1 MKKEELFLRKDEEI
15 MLKMRSLF
23 EQHGYRKFKM
33 SKFEEYDFYAENRS
47 FLNSKSILTFTGSNG
62 KLLALK
68 PDITLSIVKTTKA
81 DRETSDRVY
90 YTENVYRS
98 RKESGE
104 FKEIMQAGIEYIGEI
119 DDSAQMEVLLLAQ
132 KCLEATEE
140 EYLITLSHMGFIK
153 GLMEEYHLDE
163 RQQKRILTLLSN
175 RNSHGLRSLCME
187 AGLKEEEIQ
196 NLETMLGIYGTIS
209 EVLPQIRTLSCNE
222 RTKQAIVELEKIEKF
237 VTAFGKQNYFYID
250 FSIVNDMDYY
260 NGIVFQGFLKKI
272 SNVILSGGRYD
283 NIVHKFGKDADAIGF
298 AFAIDQLQKL
308 EENEKEFDVDVL
320 LVYDENV
327 DTVALMQAAEVFRN
341 NGQTVL
347 TVSHERRPIRYR
359 QLIHMKEGG
368 LEIVTE

>member
-1 MKKEELFLRKDEEI
+1 MKDNELFLRKDEEI
-15 MLKMRSLF
+15 MLKMRTLF

-47 FLNSKSILTFTGSNG
+47 FLNSKSILTFTGNNG

-81 DRETSDRVY
+81 DRIISDRVY
-90 YTENVYRS
+90 YTENVYRA

-119 DDSAQMEVLLLAQ
+119 DDSTEMEVLLLAQ
-132 KCLEATEE
+132 KCLEATGE
-140 EYLITLSHMGFIK
+140 EYLLTLSHMGFMK
-153 GLMEEYHLDE
+153 GLMEEAHLEE
-163 RQQKRILTLLSN
+163 RQQKYLLTLLSN
-175 RNSHGLRSLCME
+175 RNAHGLRSLCKE
-187 AGLKEEEIQ
+187 LDVKEEDIVK
-196 NLETMLGIYGTIS
+196 LETLLGIYGTIE
-209 EVLPQIRTLSCNE
+209 EVLPQIRRLSCNKMTDE
-222 RTKQAIVELEKIEKF
+222 AVEELEKIKKF
-237 VTAFGKQNYFYID
+237 TKAFGIEHYFYID

-298 AFAIDQLQKL
+298 AFAIDLLQKL
-308 EENEKEFDVDVL
+308 DENKKEFDVDVL
-320 LVYDENV
+320 LVYDEDV
-327 DTVALMQAAEVFRN
+327 DTVSLMQAAEVFRN

-347 TVSHERRPIRYR
+347 TVERDHAKVRYKQR
-359 QLIHMKEGG
+359 IHMKEGG
-368 LEIVTE
+368 LEIGRE

>member
-1 MKKEELFLRKDEEI
+1 MKKDEIFLRKDEEI

-47 FLNSKSILTFTGSNG
+47 FLNSKSILTFTGNNG

-81 DRETSDRVY
+81 NRTISDRVY
-90 YTENVYRS
+90 YTENVYRA

-119 DDSAQMEVLLLAQ
+119 DDNVQMEVLFLAQ

-140 EYLITLSHMGFIK
+140 EYLLTLSHMGFIK

-163 RQQKRILTLLSN
+163 RMQQRILTLLSN
-175 RNSHGLRSLCME
+175 RNAHGLRSLCRE
-187 AGLKEEEIQ
+187 AKLKEEEIE
-196 NLETMLGIYGTIS
+196 NLNMLLGIYGTID
-209 EVLPQIRTLSCNE
+209 EVLPKLHALSCNE
-222 RTKQAIVELEKIEKF
+222 CTEQALEELEKINQF
-237 VTAFGKQNYFYID
+237 VKAFKKEHYFYID

-272 SNVILSGGRYD
+272 PNVILSGGRYD
-283 NIVHKFGKDADAIGF
+283 NIVHKFGKDADAVGF
-298 AFAIDQLQKL
+298 AFAIDLLEKL

-320 LVYDENV
+320 LIYDKDV
-327 DTVALMQAAEVFRN
+327 DPVALMQAAEVFRN

-347 TVSHERRPIRYR
+347 TASCDHKQVRYR
-359 QLIHMKEGG
+359 QLIYMKEGG